1 MVSVIEYLF
10 DCGKIK
16 DQVKKLQSREEE
28 QYLQSLRPTCV
39 CVCIYIYAIPTRT
52 NLPCTKH
59 HSTTMEKV
67 GRNRSA
73 TRNSWADVYA
83 GSNDG
88 SCMINNPLRKK
99 KKNTETAL
107 GIELSDMDKKEKSY
121 NNNLD
126 GDENQAKKKP
136 ATLGSNSKKNIKR
149 LDRLDTKLKQKK
161 DNLGKYKLAYKLW
174 SYTLIVVVSSTVA
187 LVILATLTH
196 YDSKNLVGLHLNVKN
211 QLKKTLNELSTVT
224 ENQAMA
230 IAQIAKKYNLKNQV
244 DRQFFLQTLQHIFLT
259 IPMEKESIVSAMHGL
274 YAYLSDGA
282 VLGVQ
287 RIFESYKSTN
297 SFCNDS
303 LMYWCW
309 GSMISD
315 TKSILSTGCEAE
327 CPFYFPPKLESP
339 RCEERECEMYEE
351 DYTELHGLDYD
362 SSNIVNKSVNRWIPT
377 SSEEGSITG
386 DIITYISCE
395 ARIMHNGN
403 PIVGVVDITF
413 SGLNRILSSISK
425 YFTPNHVK
433 NSYKNGRTSPVLLGV
448 AEILQNTDDNMNQV
462 SIIGSSYL
470 SVDSVIYQDEKNT
483 VQSMTNTFLLL
494 LSQGTTANL
503 LQSNFTVKNQLLIL
517 SSQSRYWSVSK

>member
-1 MVSVIEYLF
+1 
-10 DCGKIK
+10 
-16 DQVKKLQSREEE
+16 
-28 QYLQSLRPTCV
+28 
-39 CVCIYIYAIPTRT
+39 
-52 NLPCTKH
+52 
-59 HSTTMEKV
+59 MEKV

-73 TRNSWADVYA
+73 TRNSWVDVYA
-83 GSNDG
+83 GNLSSNDG
-88 SCMINNPLRKK
+88 SYMINNPMRKK
-99 KKNTETAL
+99 KKRTETAL
-107 GIELSDMDKKEKSY
+107 DIELTDMDKKEKNY

-126 GDENQAKKKP
+126 DDKNQPNKKP
-136 ATLGSNSKKNIKR
+136 ATLTSYNSKKNINR
-149 LDRLDTKLKQKK
+149 PDRLDTKLKLKK

-211 QLKKTLNELSTVT
+211 QLKKTLIELSTVT

-297 SFCNDS
+297 SFCNDT

-315 TKSILSTGCEAE
+315 AKNILSTGCEAE
-327 CPFYFPPKLESP
+327 CPFYFPPNLESP
-339 RCEERECEMYEE
+339 RCEKRECEMYEQ
-351 DYTELHGLDYD
+351 DYTKLHGLEYD
-362 SSNIVNKSVNRWIPT
+362 SSNIVNKSVNRWRPT
-377 SSEEGSITG
+377 YSEEGSITG

-413 SGLNRILSSISK
+413 SGLNRILSSITK
-425 YFTPNHVK
+425 YFIPNHVK
-433 NSYKNGRTSPVLLGV
+433 DSYKNGRTSPVVLGI
-448 AEILQNTDDNMNQV
+448 AETLQNKDDNMNQV

-470 SVDSVIYQDEKNT
+470 SADSVIFQNEKNI

-494 LSQGTTANL
+494 LSESTTTYL
-503 LQSNFTVKNQLLIL
+503 LHSNFTVKNQLLIS